1 MNLKTIIERARRTL
15 GIATLLPMQDEMAKI
30 GLPARV
36 LLQAPTGSGKTLAH
50 TIALLRS
57 LNTGREGVKALVIAP
72 TRELVLQI
80 YDTIR
85 PLAAPEYKT
94 TAVYGG
100 HSFETEAKSLA
111 GKPDIVVGTPGRLL
125 DHINRRRLD
134 LSQTATLV
142 IDEYDKAL
150 ELGFAADMRRVVAS
164 MRHVTGLVLTSATS
178 GDIPDFVGTV
188 EHTLDYRGDES
199 DEDKH
204 ITAYR
209 IESPAAD
216 KLDTLIELIKG
227 LQGRKTIVFVNHC
240 DAAARV

>member
-36 LLQAPTGSGKTLAH
+36 LLQAPTGSGKTLAF

-111 GKPDIVVGTPGRLL
+111 GKPDIVVGTPAGY
-125 DHINRRRLD
+125 
-134 LSQTATLV
+134 S
-142 IDEYDKAL
+142 
-150 ELGFAADMRRVVAS
+150 
-164 MRHVTGLVLTSATS
+164 
-178 GDIPDFVGTV
+178 
-188 EHTLDYRGDES
+188 
-199 DEDKH
+199 
-204 ITAYR
+204 
-209 IESPAAD
+209 
-216 KLDTLIELIKG
+216 
-227 LQGRKTIVFVNHC
+227 TIST
-240 DAAARV
+240 AAASTCRRQQHS